1 MTLTDK
7 LNIAGLLLTLLGAV
21 VAASGVIMSKQT
33 AIELSSTFWDEN
45 LRLRAALL
53 KQSRTAS
60 VGLGLVAIGTA
71 LQLCALLLSH
81 N

>member
-1 MTLTDK
+1 
-7 LNIAGLLLTLLGAV
+7 LNIAGLLLTLLGAI

-33 AIELSSTFWDEN
+33 AIEISSTYWDEN

-53 KQSRTAS
+53 KQSRTAA
-60 VGLGLVAIGTA
+60 GGLVLVALGTA